1 MIQRYPVVP
10 DQNAVG
16 GRSLCW
22 LPVACIECPQS
33 PHRAADLAASH
44 PALTHTHAQSTQVA
58 KPVTKSVRARR
69 SVSVRAEE
77 GAGSSAP
84 AKVQRPANSPLFFTG
99 VSEQSLSYLDGSLP
113 GDFGF
118 DPLVCSPAKSL
129 VDR

>member
-1 MIQRYPVVP
+1 MWSTYSMHCVLLELTSCR
-10 DQNAVG
+10 
-16 GRSLCW
+16 RSRSIAPRFDP
-22 LPVACIECPQS
+22 LP
-33 PHRAADLAASH
+33 
-44 PALTHTHAQSTQVA
+44 TQVA

-84 AKVQRPANSPLFFTG
+84 AKVQRPATAPLFFTG

-118 DPLVCSPAKSL
+118 DPLVCMMGF
-129 VDR
+129 